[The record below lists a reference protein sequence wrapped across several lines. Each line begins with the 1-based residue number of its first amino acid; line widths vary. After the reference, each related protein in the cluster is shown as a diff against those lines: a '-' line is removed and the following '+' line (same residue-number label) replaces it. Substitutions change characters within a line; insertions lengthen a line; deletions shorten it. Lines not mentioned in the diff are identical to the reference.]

1 MEIVRKVSV
10 SEAAENTVCFVN
22 SCDTGDEGLSY
33 EKYDTFVS

>member
-22 SCDTGDEGLSY
+22 SCDTGDEKVHCLCLRDDG
-33 EKYDTFVS
+33 